1 MPCSLLLPFLR
12 LLGLLS
18 PAAVVADGATAFG
31 EWCLNQLNKGGRCGE
46 EMGESHSK

>member
-1 MPCSLLLPFLR
+1 MLCSLLLPCLR

-18 PAAVVADGATAFG
+18 PAAAVADGATAFG
-31 EWCLNQLNKGGRCGE
+31 ESCLSQLNKGGRRGE